1 MSQNVAHL
9 QSIKGFRVSG
19 PVFVLQQHWYSLI
32 EEVKTS
38 YQKEYLIQWSSTQAA
53 RLNHLRSLKKKK
65 AKPIRIGIFQGEA
78 QALVFF
84 QSFPGNFDVL
94 PGMKIPY

>member
-1 MSQNVAHL
+1 MSRNVAHL

-53 RLNHLRSLKKKK
+53 RLNHLRSLKKQKLN
-65 AKPIRIGIFQGEA
+65 QLE
-78 QALVFF
+78 LE
-84 QSFPGNFDVL
+84 SFKV
-94 PGMKIPY
+94 KHRH